1 MADVFIKGIKKDC
14 SEKEFNKSVEGIL
27 MESTNNLSWLKK
39 GDTVLLKPALNSSNE
54 YPSTTDPL
62 LLKAV
67 SSILKKRGA
76 KIIIADQSG
85 IEHVV
90 HTKGGVIKGSS
101 EKCYE
106 KSCMKQTVDEFI
118 ALEKTGWD
126 SGFFNYSKNADS
138 WSKGFYIASLINEVD
153 HIINLPRISTHVQ
166 AGASL
171 GFKNLVGLLRE
182 DSRVEFHNGG
192 PFGFVIDY
200 FGKRRGIMKPNPNGM
215 FFEKITEI
223 SLAVKKKLRLTFFSG
238 TKAQTTFGPDR
249 CIVPIIG
256 KAHKA
261 IPDVGLIFASENQV
275 SAEAF
280 ALSYLTY
287 LYKTHTPLA
296 KKLLFKFAI
305 ALNGKIKELDK
316 QNVWDNPIIK
326 HAIKLKLGNDKISL
340 KYESTPESIQK
351 RLNEII
357 FYK

>member
-1 MADVFIKGIKKDC
+1 MGEVFIQGLSKDY
-14 SEKEFNKSVEGIL
+14 SEKEFIESVEKIL
-27 MESTNNLSWLKK
+27 IKSSNNLKWLKK
-39 GDTVLLKPALNSSNE
+39 GDKVLLKPALNSNNE

-106 KSCMKQTVDEFI
+106 KSCMKQTDDEFI

-126 SGFFNYSKNADS
+126 KGFFNYSKNADS
-138 WSKGFYIASLINEVD
+138 WSNGFYISSLINKVD

-182 DSRVEFHNGG
+182 DSRVEFHNKG
-192 PFGFVIDY
+192 PFGFVINY
-200 FGKRRGIMKPNPNGM
+200 FGKRRGIIKPNPKGM
-215 FFEKITEI
+215 FFEKITEV

-238 TKAQTTFGPDR
+238 TKVQTTFGPDK

-256 KAHKA
+256 KAHKV
-261 IPDVGLIFASENQV
+261 IPNIGLIFASEDQV

-287 LYKTHTPLA
+287 LYKTHTPLT

-305 ALNGKIKELDK
+305 ALNGKIKELHK
-316 QNVWDNPIIK
+316 QNIWDNQVIK
-326 HAIKLKLGNDKISL
+326 HALKIKLGTRNINLNYENTPLDLQEEIKKLL
-340 KYESTPESIQK
+340 
-351 RLNEII
+351 
-357 FYK
+357 